1 MKTIQNLILK
11 NGIKDLANNNESL
24 FKKSLIDVLS
34 FKLNESLENTEN
46 ITKNRLLET
55 KEKVTKITPEI
66 KIFLEFLNDYSTET
80 VTKIK
85 LKNDSILNIT
95 EENIKNIKA
104 LFDQLKPENRQ
115 LMAETI
121 FNDTAAFQQHLEFYE
136 KTKAL
141 NK

>member
-1 MKTIQNLILK
+1 MKTIQNSILK
-11 NGIKDLANNNESL
+11 NGIKDLAKNNETS

-46 ITKNRLLET
+46 ITKNRLLEK
-55 KEKVTKITPEI
+55 KEEITKITSEI
-66 KIFLEFLNDYSTET
+66 KIFLEFLNNYNAET

-121 FNDTAAFQQHLEFYE
+121 FNDTGTFQQHLEFYE
-136 KTKAL
+136 KTKAI

>member
-11 NGIKDLANNNESL
+11 NGIKDLANNNESS

-66 KIFLEFLNDYSTET
+66 KIFLEFLNDYSPET